1 MIGRAGNKMVR
12 EEGSGTAMVEA
23 RGVEKTYA
31 ASGATVRALR
41 GVNLSVPHGEM
52 VAVMGLPGAA
62 RRRS

>member
-1 MIGRAGNKMVR
+1 MIGRAGNKMVH
-12 EEGSGTAMVEA
+12 EEGSGTAMMEA

-31 ASGATVRALR
+31 AGGATVRALR

-52 VAVMGLPGAA
+52 AAVTGLPGTA